1 MKTTL
6 ILGSTVIDMI
16 VRVPHLPVTQED
28 INTRSMTMA
37 LGGCAYNA
45 ARMLRLFRLPLFHCS
60 PTGDGIFGQITG
72 KLLSEEGLSPAIV
85 VKGWDNGCCLCLV
98 EDSGERTFLST
109 HGAEHGFCEE
119 WLADLD
125 SAQLDYVYVCGIELE
140 EPTGLAMLKWL
151 REHPGPQVF
160 FAPGARLMH
169 LDSSRW
175 QAIEACRPILHLN
188 EAEACWLS
196 GNQSVE
202 AAART
207 LRGRFGSAVII
218 TRGEL
223 GAVCCSADG
232 NYQALPGVKSE
243 VVDTIGAGDCHAG
256 TVLAGLKQGWPL
268 AVSVDLANAMA
279 ARVVARPSARLDEN
293 EFRTVLGAWRQKI
306 GKDLPGNGKCGIL

>member
-1 MKTTL
+1 
-6 ILGSTVIDMI
+6 
-16 VRVPHLPVTQED
+16 
-28 INTRSMTMA
+28 
-37 LGGCAYNA
+37 
-45 ARMLRLFRLPLFHCS
+45 
-60 PTGDGIFGQITG
+60 
-72 KLLSEEGLSPAIV
+72 
-85 VKGWDNGCCLCLV
+85 
-98 EDSGERTFLST
+98 
-109 HGAEHGFCEE
+109 
-119 WLADLD
+119 
-125 SAQLDYVYVCGIELE
+125 
-140 EPTGLAMLKWL
+140 MLKWL

-175 QAIEACRPILHLN
+175 QAIEACRRSLNLN

-268 AVSVDLANAMA
+268 AAAVDLANAMA

>member
-1 MKTTL
+1 
-6 ILGSTVIDMI
+6 
-16 VRVPHLPVTQED
+16 
-28 INTRSMTMA
+28 
-37 LGGCAYNA
+37 
-45 ARMLRLFRLPLFHCS
+45 
-60 PTGDGIFGQITG
+60 
-72 KLLSEEGLSPAIV
+72 
-85 VKGWDNGCCLCLV
+85 
-98 EDSGERTFLST
+98 
-109 HGAEHGFCEE
+109 
-119 WLADLD
+119 
-125 SAQLDYVYVCGIELE
+125 
-140 EPTGLAMLKWL
+140 
-151 REHPGPQVF
+151 
-160 FAPGARLMH
+160 MH

-232 NYQALPGVKSE
+232 NYHALPGVKSE

-256 TVLAGLKQGWPL
+256 TVLAGLTQGWPL